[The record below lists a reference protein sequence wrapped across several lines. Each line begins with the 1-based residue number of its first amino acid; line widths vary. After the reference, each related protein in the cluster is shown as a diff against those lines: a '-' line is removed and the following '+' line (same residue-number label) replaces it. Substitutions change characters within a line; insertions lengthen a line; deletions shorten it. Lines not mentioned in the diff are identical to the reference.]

1 MEDRRAL
8 LIKAVFSDLNGIKIG
23 SLESAILK
31 IDSLAG
37 TKENT
42 VRQRK
47 VWLSLILH
55 KTYVDIRI
63 TSLEHPGSLSTLLA
77 K

>member
-1 MEDRRAL
+1 M
-8 LIKAVFSDLNGIKIG
+8 FSDLNGIKIG

-47 VWLSLILH
+47 VWLSLVLH
-55 KTYVDIRI
+55 KTYVDTRI
-63 TSLEHPGSLSTLLA
+63 TSLEHPRSLSTLLA
-77 K
+77 E

>member
-1 MEDRRAL
+1 M
-8 LIKAVFSDLNGIKIG
+8 KAMFLDLSGINIG
-23 SLESAILK
+23 SLESAIFK
-31 IDSLAG
+31 IGSLAG

-42 VRQRK
+42 VRQWK
-47 VWLSLILH
+47 VWLPLILH

-77 K
+77 E